1 MEERRLVSV
10 RRTVPVAEAD
20 RYLEAWERLAGLV
33 RGMGAHAWGFR
44 SVEDEALRIEF
55 LEFRAG
61 ADPRAEAAV
70 REAAEALEKI
80 SRGRAE
86 EWVGG

>member
-10 RRTVPVAEAD
+10 RRTVPGAEAD

-33 RGMGAHAWGFR
+33 QEAGGHAWCFR
-44 SVEDEALRIEF
+44 SMEDDALRIEF

-61 ADPRAEAAV
+61 SDPRAEAAV

-80 SRGRAE
+80 SQGRTE